1 LSFLV
6 CRRACDTFHTGPDA
20 LPAMEHPCHSCRQAV
35 EDGVPFCQRCGA
47 PQIRVATVEP
57 LLASESA
64 GAEGQSPRDLDA
76 FEPTQQVSNV
86 ASPIEWSNALPACAL
101 AAAIA
106 AVLMALGLMVP
117 FLAVAGAGFLAV
129 GFYRRR
135 HPGALIKPGAGARL
149 GAVSGLLCFGMSAV
163 LEALSLAIFHKG
175 AVLREKM
182 LEAIQQT
189 ASHTTDPQAVA
200 MLDYLKS
207 PGGMAVMMVFV
218 LIFAFVAFVALSSL
232 GGALGGI
239 VLGRANR
246 R

>member
-1 LSFLV
+1 
-6 CRRACDTFHTGPDA
+6 
-20 LPAMEHPCHSCRQAV
+20 MEHPCHSCRQTV
-35 EDGVPFCQRCGA
+35 EDGLPFCQHCGA
-47 PQIRVATVEP
+47 PQIRVVTVEP

-64 GAEGQSPRDLDA
+64 AAEGQSPRDMDA
-76 FEPTQQVSNV
+76 FHTTQHVSQV
-86 ASPIEWSNALPACAL
+86 ASAIAWSNALPACAL

-117 FLAVAGAGFLAV
+117 FLAVVGAGFLAV

-135 HPGALIKPGAGARL
+135 NPGVLIQAGAGARL

-163 LEALSLAIFHKG
+163 LELALAIFHKG
-175 AVLREKM
+175 ALLRDKM
-182 LEAIQQT
+182 FEAMQQA
-189 ASHTTDPQAVA
+189 ASRTTDPQAVA
-200 MLDYLKS
+200 MLEYLKS
-207 PGGMAVMMVFV
+207 PAGMSVMIVFV
-218 LIFAFVAFVALSSL
+218 LIFAFVAFVVLSSL

>member
-1 LSFLV
+1 
-6 CRRACDTFHTGPDA
+6 
-20 LPAMEHPCHSCRQAV
+20 MEHPCHSCRQAV
-35 EDGVPFCQRCGA
+35 EDGVPFCQGCGA

-76 FEPTQQVSNV
+76 FQTTQDVSKV
-86 ASPIEWSNALPACAL
+86 APPIAWSNALPACAL

-106 AVLMALGLMVP
+106 AVLIALGLMVP
-117 FLAVAGAGFLAV
+117 FLAVVGAGFLAV

-135 HPGALIKPGAGARL
+135 NPGVLIKAGAGARL

-163 LEALSLAIFHKG
+163 LESLALAIFHKG
-175 AVLREKM
+175 AALRAKM
-182 LEAIQQT
+182 LEAIQQA
-189 ASHTTDPQAVA
+189 ASRTTDPQTVA
-200 MLDYLKS
+200 LLDYLKS
-207 PGGMAVMMVFV
+207 PAGMAVMMVFV
-218 LIFAFVAFVALSSL
+218 LIFAFVAFMVLASL

-239 VLGRANR
+239 LLGRANR

>member
-1 LSFLV
+1 
-6 CRRACDTFHTGPDA
+6 
-20 LPAMEHPCHSCRQAV
+20 MEHPCHSCHQAV
-35 EDGVPFCQRCGA
+35 EDGVPFCQHCGA

-64 GAEGQSPRDLDA
+64 GPEGQSPDLDA
-76 FEPTQQVSNV
+76 FPTTPHVSQV

-117 FLAVAGAGFLAV
+117 FLAVVGAGFLAV

-135 HPGALIKPGAGARL
+135 NPGVLIKAGAGARL

-163 LEALSLAIFHKG
+163 LEALALAIFHKG
-175 AVLREKM
+175 AVLRDKM
-182 LEAIQQT
+182 LEAIQQA
-189 ASHTTDPQAVA
+189 ASRTTDPQAVA

-207 PGGMAVMMVFV
+207 PAGMAVMTVFV
-218 LIFAFVAFVALSSL
+218 LIFACIAFVVVASL

-239 VLGRANR
+239 LLGRANR

>member
-1 LSFLV
+1 V
-6 CRRACDTFHTGPDA
+6 
-20 LPAMEHPCHSCRQAV
+20 M
-35 EDGVPFCQRCGA
+35 
-47 PQIRVATVEP
+47 TVEP

-64 GAEGQSPRDLDA
+64 AAEGQSSRDLDG
-76 FEPTQQVSNV
+76 FHTTQHVSKV
-86 ASPIEWSNALPACAL
+86 ASAIAWSNALPACAL

-117 FLAVAGAGFLAV
+117 FLAVVGAGFLAV

-135 HPGALIKPGAGARL
+135 NPGVLIKAGAGARL

-163 LEALSLAIFHKG
+163 LELALAIFHKG
-175 AVLREKM
+175 ALLRDKM
-182 LEAIQQT
+182 IEAMQQA
-189 ASHTTDPQAVA
+189 ASRTTDPQAVA

-207 PGGMAVMMVFV
+207 PPGMAVMIVFV
-218 LIFAFVAFVALSSL
+218 LIFAFVAFVVLSSL

>member
-1 LSFLV
+1 
-6 CRRACDTFHTGPDA
+6 
-20 LPAMEHPCHSCRQAV
+20 MEHPCHSCRQAV

-64 GAEGQSPRDLDA
+64 GAEGQSPRDVDA
-76 FEPTQQVSNV
+76 FQSTPQISQV
-86 ASPIEWSNALPACAL
+86 ASPMPWSNALPACAL

-106 AVLMALGLMVP
+106 AVLMALGLMAP
-117 FLAVAGAGFLAV
+117 FLAVVGAGFLAV

-135 HPGALIKPGAGARL
+135 NPGVLIRAGAGARL
-149 GAVSGLLCFGMSAV
+149 GAVSGLLCFAMSAV
-163 LEALSLAIFHKG
+163 LEALALAIFHKG

-182 LEAIQQT
+182 LEAIQQA

-207 PGGMAVMMVFV
+207 PAGMAAMMVFV
-218 LIFAFVAFVALSSL
+218 LIFAFVAFVVLSSL

>member
-1 LSFLV
+1 
-6 CRRACDTFHTGPDA
+6 
-20 LPAMEHPCHSCRQAV
+20 MEHPCHSCHQAV
-35 EDGVPFCQRCGA
+35 EDGVPFCQHCGA

-57 LLASESA
+57 LPASESA
-64 GAEGQSPRDLDA
+64 AAEGQSPRDLDA
-76 FEPTQQVSNV
+76 FPTTQHVSHV

-117 FLAVAGAGFLAV
+117 FLAVVGAGFLAV

-135 HPGALIKPGAGARL
+135 NPGVLIQTGAGVRL

-163 LEALSLAIFHKG
+163 LEALALAIFHKG
-175 AVLREKM
+175 AVLRDKM
-182 LEAIQQT
+182 LEAIQQA
-189 ASHTTDPQAVA
+189 ASRTTDSQAVA

-207 PGGMAVMMVFV
+207 PAGMAVMTVFV
-218 LIFAFVAFVALSSL
+218 LIFAFLAFVVLSSL

-239 VLGRANR
+239 LLGRANR

>member
-1 LSFLV
+1 
-6 CRRACDTFHTGPDA
+6 
-20 LPAMEHPCHSCRQAV
+20 MEHPCHSCHQAV
-35 EDGVPFCQRCGA
+35 EDGVPFCHHCGA

-64 GAEGQSPRDLDA
+64 AAEGQSPDA
-76 FEPTQQVSNV
+76 FPTTQHVSQL
-86 ASPIEWSNALPACAL
+86 ASPIEWQNALPACAL

-117 FLAVAGAGFLAV
+117 FLAVVGAGFLAV

-135 HPGALIKPGAGARL
+135 NPGVPIKAGAGARL
-149 GAVSGLLCFGMSAV
+149 GAVSGLLCFAISAV
-163 LEALSLAIFHKG
+163 LEALALAIFRKG
-175 AVLREKM
+175 AVLRDKM
-182 LEAIQQT
+182 LEAIQQA
-189 ASHTTDPQAVA
+189 ASRTTDPQAVA

-207 PGGMAVMMVFV
+207 PRGMAVMTVSV
-218 LIFAFVAFVALSSL
+218 LIFAFIAFVVLSSL

-239 VLGRANR
+239 LLGRANR

>member
-1 LSFLV
+1 
-6 CRRACDTFHTGPDA
+6 
-20 LPAMEHPCHSCRQAV
+20 M
-35 EDGVPFCQRCGA
+35 
-47 PQIRVATVEP
+47 ATVEP

-64 GAEGQSPRDLDA
+64 GPEGQSPDLDA
-76 FEPTQQVSNV
+76 FPTTPHVSQV

-117 FLAVAGAGFLAV
+117 FLVGAGFLAV

-135 HPGALIKPGAGARL
+135 NPGVLIKAGAGARL

-163 LEALSLAIFHKG
+163 EALALAIFHKG
-175 AVLREKM
+175 AVLRDKM
-182 LEAIQQT
+182 LEAIQQA
-189 ASHTTDPQAVA
+189 ASRTTDPQAVA
-200 MLDYLKS
+200 MFDYLKS
-207 PGGMAVMMVFV
+207 PAGMAVMTVFV
-218 LIFAFVAFVALSSL
+218 LIFACIAFVVLASL

-239 VLGRANR
+239 LLGRANR

>member
-1 LSFLV
+1 
-6 CRRACDTFHTGPDA
+6 
-20 LPAMEHPCHSCRQAV
+20 MEHPCHSCRQAV
-35 EDGVPFCQRCGA
+35 EDGVPFCQHCGA

-64 GAEGQSPRDLDA
+64 GAEGQSARDLEV
-76 FEPTQQVSNV
+76 FQTTLPVSKV
-86 ASPIEWSNALPACAL
+86 ASPMQWSKALPACAL

-117 FLAVAGAGFLAV
+117 FLAVVGAGFLAV

-135 HPGALIKPGAGARL
+135 NPGVLIKAGAGARL

-163 LEALSLAIFHKG
+163 LEALALALFHKG
-175 AVLREKM
+175 ALLRDKM
-182 LEAIQQT
+182 FEAMQQA
-189 ASHTTDPQAVA
+189 ASRSTDPQAVA
-200 MLDYLKS
+200 MLEYLKS
-207 PGGMAVMMVFV
+207 PAGMAVMIVFV
-218 LIFAFVAFVALSSL
+218 LIFAFVAFMILSIL

>member
-1 LSFLV
+1 
-6 CRRACDTFHTGPDA
+6 
-20 LPAMEHPCHSCRQAV
+20 MEHPCHSCRQAV
-35 EDGVPFCQRCGA
+35 EDGVPFCQHCGA

-64 GAEGQSPRDLDA
+64 GAEGQSPRDLEA
-76 FEPTQQVSNV
+76 FPTTPHVSPV
-86 ASPIEWSNALPACAL
+86 ASPIPWSNALPACAL

-106 AVLMALGLMVP
+106 AVLMALSLMVP

-135 HPGALIKPGAGARL
+135 NPGVLIKAGAGARL
-149 GAVSGLLCFGMSAV
+149 GAVSGLLCFAMTAV
-163 LEALSLAIFHKG
+163 LKALDLAIFHQG
-175 AVLREKM
+175 AVLRDKM
-182 LEAIQQT
+182 LEAIQQ
-189 ASHTTDPQAVA
+189 AGSRTTDPQAVA

-207 PGGMAVMMVFV
+207 PAGMPAMMGLV
-218 LIFAFVAFVALSSL
+218 LIFAFVAFVVLSSL

-239 VLGRANR
+239 LLGRANR

>member
-1 LSFLV
+1 
-6 CRRACDTFHTGPDA
+6 
-20 LPAMEHPCHSCRQAV
+20 MEHPCHSCHQAV
-35 EDGVPFCQRCGA
+35 EDGVPFCQHCGA

-57 LLASESA
+57 LLASEPA
-64 GAEGQSPRDLDA
+64 AEGQSPDA
-76 FEPTQQVSNV
+76 FPTAQHVSQV
-86 ASPIEWSNALPACAL
+86 ASPIEWQNALPTCAL

-117 FLAVAGAGFLAV
+117 FLAVVGAGFLAV

-135 HPGALIKPGAGARL
+135 NPGVLIKTGAGAQL

-163 LEALSLAIFHKG
+163 LEALALAIFHRG
-175 AVLREKM
+175 ALLRDKM
-182 LEAIQQT
+182 LEAIQQA
-189 ASHTTDPQAVA
+189 ASRTTDPQAVA

-207 PGGMAVMMVFV
+207 PAGVAVMTVFV
-218 LIFAFVAFVALSSL
+218 LIFAFIAFVVLSSL

-239 VLGRANR
+239 LLGRANR

>member
-1 LSFLV
+1 V
-6 CRRACDTFHTGPDA
+6 
-20 LPAMEHPCHSCRQAV
+20 V
-35 EDGVPFCQRCGA
+35 
-47 PQIRVATVEP
+47 TVEP

-64 GAEGQSPRDLDA
+64 AAEGQSSRDLDA
-76 FEPTQQVSNV
+76 FQTTQHVSKV
-86 ASPIEWSNALPACAL
+86 ASAIAWSNALPACAL

-117 FLAVAGAGFLAV
+117 FLAVVGAGFLAV

-135 HPGALIKPGAGARL
+135 NPGVLIKAGAGARL

-163 LEALSLAIFHKG
+163 LELALAIFHKG
-175 AVLREKM
+175 ALLRDKM
-182 LEAIQQT
+182 FEAMQQA
-189 ASHTTDPQAVA
+189 ASRTTDPQAVA

-207 PGGMAVMMVFV
+207 PAGMAVMIVFV
-218 LIFAFVAFVALSSL
+218 LIFAFVAFVVLSSL

>member
-1 LSFLV
+1 
-6 CRRACDTFHTGPDA
+6 
-20 LPAMEHPCHSCRQAV
+20 MEHPCHSCHQAV
-35 EDGVPFCQRCGA
+35 EDGVPFCQHCGA

-64 GAEGQSPRDLDA
+64 AEGQSPDA
-76 FEPTQQVSNV
+76 FPTIQHVSPV
-86 ASPIEWSNALPACAL
+86 ASPIEWQNALPACAL

-117 FLAVAGAGFLAV
+117 FLAVVGAGFLAV

-135 HPGALIKPGAGARL
+135 NPDVLIKAGAGARL

-163 LEALSLAIFHKG
+163 LEALALAIFHKG
-175 AVLREKM
+175 AVLRDKM
-182 LEAIQQT
+182 LEAIQQA
-189 ASHTTDPQAVA
+189 ASRTTDPQAVA
-200 MLDYLKS
+200 MLDYLKA
-207 PGGMAVMMVFV
+207 PAGMAVMTVFV
-218 LIFAFVAFVALSSL
+218 LIFAFIAFVVLSSL

-239 VLGRANR
+239 LLGRANR